1 MKFKNIDEN
10 KKKNLKIY
18 SIFLISFLV
27 FSVYGFLT
35 FNGNIKEN
43 IKDSK
48 SVKCNLE
55 DENKIVNESK
65 PIEEIGSEYK
75 NKSIDIVKKFLKSYH
90 LIESTK
96 PINEF
101 EKSKDVVADQ
111 LYLELEHE
119 VIGNATVP
127 NKGLIYR
134 TIEEMKVYDYSF
146 DDESKEIHVK
156 ADVHSNWLDENKK
169 ISLKNELTKYDFLI
183 TNFSGDWKISQITTE
198 IY

>member
-18 SIFLISFLV
+18 LIFLISFLV
-27 FSVYGFLT
+27 FSIYGFMK
-35 FNGNIKEN
+35 FNGNTKEKIN
-43 IKDSK
+43 NSK

-55 DENKIVNESK
+55 DESNNENESK
-65 PIEEIGSEYK
+65 PIEQIGSDYK
-75 NKSIDIVKKFLKSYH
+75 NKSIDIVKRFLKSYH

-101 EKSKDVVADQ
+101 EKVKDIVADQ

-119 VIGNATVP
+119 VVGNASVP

-134 TIEEMKVYDYSF
+134 TIEDMKVYDYTF

-156 ADVHSNWLDENKK
+156 ADIHSNWLNENKQ

>member
-1 MKFKNIDEN
+1 MKFKNVDEN

-18 SIFLISFLV
+18 LVFLISFLV
-27 FSVYGFLT
+27 FSIYGFMK
-35 FNGNIKEN
+35 FNKNTKEKIN
-43 IKDSK
+43 NSNSI
-48 SVKCNLE
+48 KCNLE
-55 DENKIVNESK
+55 NENDSENESK
-65 PIEEIGSEYK
+65 HIEEIGSEYK
-75 NKSIDIVKKFLKSYH
+75 NNSINIVKRFLKSYH

-101 EKSKDVVADQ
+101 EKVKDIVADQ

-119 VIGNATVP
+119 VIGNASVP

-134 TIEEMKVYDYSF
+134 TIEDMKVYDYSF

-156 ADVHSNWLDENKK
+156 ASVHSNWLNENKK
-169 ISLKNELTKYDFLI
+169 ISSKNELTKYDFLI
-183 TNFSGDWKISQITTE
+183 TNFSGDWKISQIATE